1 MALSLNQFDQ
11 SLIAGMV
18 DQRYSYS
25 TISVQFDTSEPGTA
39 ILPGTAV
46 KGVDSAGG
54 VPKVLAATA
63 DADDVI
69 GFVNYDIKSAGFK
82 RLDFAEIS
90 QDGNIMYLKSTGAIA
105 RNAPVVLDVAGGG
118 VKAATGSTDDRIVGI
133 AFDKFPAANA
143 VARVRIKVPGGL
155 LDSAPASP

>member
-1 MALSLNQFDQ
+1 MALTSNQFDQ
-11 SLIAGMV
+11 SLMAGMV

-25 TISVQFDTSEPGTA
+25 TISVQFDTSEPATG

-54 VPKVLAATA
+54 VPKVLAVTA

-69 GFVNYDIKSAGFK
+69 GFLNYDIRHAGFQ

-90 QDGNIMYLKSTGAIA
+90 QDGNIIYLKGTGAIA
-105 RNAPVVLDVAGGG
+105 RNASVVLDVAGGG
-118 VKAATGSTDDRIVGI
+118 VKAATGTTDDRIVGI

-143 VARVRIKVPGGL
+143 IGRVRVKVPGGL
-155 LDSAPASP
+155 LDSTPAP